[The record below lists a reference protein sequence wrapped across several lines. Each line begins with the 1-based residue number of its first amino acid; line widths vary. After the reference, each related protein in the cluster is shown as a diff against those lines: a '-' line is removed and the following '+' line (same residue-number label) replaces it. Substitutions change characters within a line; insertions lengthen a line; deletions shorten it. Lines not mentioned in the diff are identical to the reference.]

1 MKKLSFILPLALIL
15 CFMVGCQDKAAMA
28 ELEKFRAQAA
38 IEAQNIALV
47 RHMYEELNKGT
58 AADLEKVIVRII
70 FRGTHQGEF
79 MGIQPIGNKVE
90 VGGLNILRIE
100 NGKFIE
106 DWEDSD
112 MLGWMMQPGMELRPK
127 AEK

>member
-1 MKKLSFILPLALIL
+1 
-15 CFMVGCQDKAAMA
+15 
-28 ELEKFRAQAA
+28 
-38 IEAQNIALV
+38 
-47 RHMYEELNKGT
+47 
-58 AADLEKVIVRII
+58 
-70 FRGTHQGEF
+70 